1 MSTKSGISFGRTTAE
16 VVAIVGSILVAF
28 AIDAW
33 WEESLERELE
43 AEQLQRLHAEF
54 SKNLDMMDNPYYRGI
69 RVEAIG
75 DVLDLADSVFEGAPV
90 EFDVPV
96 LLMRRVLTA
105 ATFEVESPVLDGLIR
120 SGGLEIVED
129 RDVVTALASWDR
141 GARNYLEL
149 AKRARRNSDSLL
161 FPALAVRGNMARVLN
176 RGMSMVDREI
186 FLTGEPDPNDT
197 VRIRFDTELMGL
209 LAQGLGDS
217 RATDFALGMMQRYAT
232 RVIRTIEA
240 TGEVAQDE

>member
-1 MSTKSGISFGRTTAE
+1 MADSSGISFGRTTAE

-33 WEESLERELE
+33 WEESRERELE
-43 AEQLQRLHAEF
+43 AEQLERLHAEF
-54 SKNLDMMDNPYYRGI
+54 SKNLEMMDNPYYQGI
-69 RVEAIG
+69 RVDAIG
-75 DVLDLADSVFEGAPV
+75 AVLDLAEGDFDETPFEL
-90 EFDVPV
+90 DVPV

-149 AKRARRNSDSLL
+149 AQRARRNSDSLL
-161 FPALAVRGNMARVLN
+161 FPALAVRGDMSHVLN
-176 RGMSMVDREI
+176 RSMSMVDREN
-186 FLTGEPDPNDT
+186 FLTGDPDPSDS

-217 RATDFALGMMQRYAT
+217 RATDFALGMMRRYAT
-232 RVIRTIEA
+232 RVIQTIEA